1 MWHNIYFFC
10 CTLNHVVFKTD
21 KNSTVHAKIVFIN
34 TNNIKVTDEQMTF
47 PEPLLWQGKDAM
59 VTKLDGWSLKSVRM
73 WSEKDKIWLPPVIF
87 KIWKT
92 LQAEKIVNVSR
103 FNMRS
108 QVRILWE
115 WTILFSNHATKRG
128 KKSNWILKIPQWIQ
142 GRFCVYTYW
151 IPTPEYGPPT

>member
-1 MWHNIYFFC
+1 
-10 CTLNHVVFKTD
+10 
-21 KNSTVHAKIVFIN
+21 
-34 TNNIKVTDEQMTF
+34 MTF

-108 QVRILWE
+108 QVRIL
-115 WTILFSNHATKRG
+115 
-128 KKSNWILKIPQWIQ
+128 
-142 GRFCVYTYW
+142 
-151 IPTPEYGPPT
+151 